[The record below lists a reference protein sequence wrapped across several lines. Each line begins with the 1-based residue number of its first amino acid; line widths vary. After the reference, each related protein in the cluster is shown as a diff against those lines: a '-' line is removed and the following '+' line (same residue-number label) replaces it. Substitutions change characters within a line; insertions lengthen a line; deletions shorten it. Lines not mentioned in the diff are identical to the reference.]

1 MTDMLRRLEA
11 LIHERQRAPKE
22 GSYTNKLFERGPAKI
37 AQKVGE
43 EGVEVV
49 IAALAQDRTRQVEEL
64 ADLMYHTLVLM
75 AQLGITL
82 EDVEAELEAR
92 HKPD

>member
-1 MTDMLRRLEA
+1 MLRRLEA
-11 LIHERQRAPKE
+11 LIHDRKQSPKD
-22 GSYTNKLFERGPAKI
+22 GSYTNKLFERGPVKI

-49 IAALAQDRTRQVEEL
+49 IAALAQDRPRQIEEL

-75 AQLGITL
+75 TQLGITL
-82 EDVEAELEAR
+82 EDVEAELEKR

>member
-11 LIHERQRAPKE
+11 LIHDRQRSPKE